1 MDKLISI
8 VIAAAFAV
16 ASGAAFSQPAKPPV
30 EKKPLNENQKK
41 EIKMSRELSTANPQQ
56 AATATINKKDPPK
69 KK

>member
-1 MDKLISI
+1 MKKLISA
-8 VIAAAFAV
+8 VVAATFAVAGSAAFA
-16 ASGAAFSQPAKPPV
+16 QPAKPQ

-56 AATATINKKDPPK
+56 AATATVNKNDPPK